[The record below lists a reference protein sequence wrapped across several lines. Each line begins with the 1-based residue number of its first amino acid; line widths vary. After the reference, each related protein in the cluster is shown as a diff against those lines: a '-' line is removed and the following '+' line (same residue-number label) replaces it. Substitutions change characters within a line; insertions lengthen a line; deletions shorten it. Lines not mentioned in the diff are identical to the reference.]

1 MSGIVAGLIALWV
14 IQIFQIFVAIGLLR
28 EIKTMRQSINE
39 NGLSKDRLQVGS
51 MAPAFSEFDLQS
63 GQQYSSNQL
72 PSPGGILLFVS
83 PSCPMCLHLVG
94 SLHKLSSD
102 MASQA
107 VVVCQGNDKDCK
119 TVLGRLQVKR
129 PVLLDPTGGLS
140 RRYGASVKP
149 TVVLLSGDRRIRG
162 YAHPQEAAEIEK
174 LVKDSWGEVDDEK
187 LLATY
192 RA

>member
-1 MSGIVAGLIALWV
+1 MSGMVAGLIALWV
-14 IQIFQIFVAIGLLR
+14 VQMFQIFVAIGLLR

-39 NGLSKDRLQVGS
+39 NGLSKDRLPLGS
-51 MAPAFSEFDLQS
+51 TAPAFSEYDLQS
-63 GQQYSSNQL
+63 GQQYSSDQL

-94 SLHKLSSD
+94 SLYKLSAE
-102 MASQA
+102 MASRTI
-107 VVVCQGNDKDCK
+107 VVGQGNDKDCK
-119 TVLGRLQVKR
+119 IILDRLQVKR

-162 YAHPQEAAEIEK
+162 YAHPQDAVEIEK
-174 LVKDSWGEVDDEK
+174 LVKGSWGEVDDEK